1 VAPHRQGREREGAG
15 RGGSECI
22 GPWQCGGGC
31 RRGKHEWGSRALGAG
46 AAAGAAHRAPRLGA
60 RGPAHAPVRG
70 PGPLLTAQGN
80 RSVVNSACIPKHIP
94 RMRLLIV
101 QGALQR
107 AGQVH
112 VWRVR
117 HVLAVTQVMQLQQ
130 AKKRAQLEMPLSM
143 RAGAARADVARARA
157 QWQHYMS
164 AAPRYPARLYS
175 GRGIVILA
183 GGATY
188 LVPAWVNVRML
199 RSTGASPAG
208 PYGNQEQGL
217 FASRRLQAGH
227 PPQGCPRVCPAAA
240 TCCSAPVAEHSNPCW
255 WQPVAAR
262 KGPGTL
268 RARCRHGPPLTAA
281 HTPADPLQ
289 PGMCMCRPL

>member
-1 VAPHRQGREREGAG
+1 MGQQGAG
-15 RGGSECI
+15 RRCSCRSGAPSAAT
-22 GPWQCGGGC
+22 GC
-31 RRGKHEWGSRALGAG
+31 ERGCACPRA
-46 AAAGAAHRAPRLGA
+46 RPE
-60 RGPAHAPVRG
+60 
-70 PGPLLTAQGN
+70 PLLTAQGN

-130 AKKRAQLEMPLSM
+130 AKKHVQLKMPLSM